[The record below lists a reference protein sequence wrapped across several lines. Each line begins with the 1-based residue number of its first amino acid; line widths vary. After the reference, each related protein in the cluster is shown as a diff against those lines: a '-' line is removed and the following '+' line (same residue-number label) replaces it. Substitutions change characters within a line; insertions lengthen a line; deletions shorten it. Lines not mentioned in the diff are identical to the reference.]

1 MLSLRPTPPGYG
13 LFLHDRKSVEVGLD
27 LQPSRASYGE
37 VIVLRGFGK
46 SCEATAAAQSD
57 LERFPRRFVEWSNPK
72 ANVVRRLSKF

>member
-37 VIVLRGFGK
+37 VV
-46 SCEATAAAQSD
+46 
-57 LERFPRRFVEWSNPK
+57 ERFPRRFVEWSNPK